1 MTAPAVTLP
10 GRAEL
15 ERRIVQAWEQHGRTP
30 GPELAAMALDELT
43 VQLAAPAAQ
52 FEAAA
57 EWFAVATDDEDA
69 LEAAAQA
76 LTHATAILN
85 ITLGITA

>member
-15 ERRIVQAWEQHGRTP
+15 DHRIRQAWTQHGHNPR
-30 GPELAAMALDELT
+30 PELAIIALDELA

-76 LTHATAILN
+76 ISHATAILN
-85 ITLGITA
+85 LTLGITA